1 VYSYVRLRRNDV
13 GRGTKMS
20 RMSYS
25 SVINLLTLFNILS
38 YPSLILSPSVI
49 LRRRDN
55 QEEKIVTF

>member
-13 GRGTKMS
+13 GQSTKMS

-25 SVINLLTLFNILS
+25 SVINLLTLFNIPS